1 MAAGVRLRSN
11 ALFVVFVLG
20 VGALPLL
27 AAGAAESITLKPVA
41 DTTVVEGKSS
51 PLGTSKTLK
60 ADNSPRSE
68 TYVRF
73 TLGSIDTATIT
84 RARLRLWVTNGS
96 SNGPSLHAVTAA
108 WDEASTNFAGRPTVG
123 AVVADL
129 RKVKSDAWQ
138 TFDVTALAQLGTT
151 DFALVGTS
159 SDGTD
164 FVSREGSSRRRPQLI
179 VDMGAST
186 TSSTATTGTTD
197 TTTGPPPSGDRPN
210 VMIILTDDQRSDQT
224 FDVMPKTRS
233 WLIEGGT
240 RFPNGYV
247 TTPLCCPARST
258 LMSGRYMHNHT
269 VYDNGQDEKLDKDWT
284 LARYLQDAG
293 YRTAMAG
300 KYLVGYPRTSAPP
313 NYDRYAVTTGGYND
327 VPFNVDGTTRT
338 VPYST
343 DFIGQIT
350 NTFLDDFEADDARP
364 WFMYVT
370 PQAPHSD
377 FEPADRH
384 VNAPVPAFV
393 PSPAFDDDKSD
404 TAPFLENLNRTM
416 GETVFEHDNQL
427 RTLLSVDEMVDSIM
441 KRLEANGE
449 LADTL
454 IIYSSDNGYHWGEFG
469 VRGKGLPFSESV
481 RVPYVVRW
489 PGHVDAGATDG
500 RLVANVDFLPSILDA
515 AGISPPTVGY
525 PFDGRSIFSS
535 YSRQESLTEFHT
547 GYHDYPSWAS
557 IRTHDWFY
565 AEYYGSDDRAITF
578 REYYDLAADP
588 YQLTNLLKDSSA
600 ANDPDV
606 PTLSARLAR
615 YRNCVGTT
623 GTNACP

>member
-1 MAAGVRLRSN
+1 MVALTLGAA
-11 ALFVVFVLG
+11 
-20 VGALPLL
+20 ALPLL
-27 AAGAAESITLKPVA
+27 SARAAESVTLKAVA
-41 DTTVVEGKSS
+41 DTTVVQGKSS
-51 PLGTSKTLK
+51 PLGSSKTLK

-73 TLGSIDTATIT
+73 DLGAIDPATIT
-84 RARLRLWVTNGS
+84 RTRLRLWVTNGS
-96 SNGPSLHAVTAA
+96 GNGPSLHPVTAF
-108 WDEASTNFAGRPTVG
+108 WDESATTFAGRPAVG
-123 AVVADL
+123 AAVADL

-138 TFDVTALAQLGTT
+138 TFDVTGLAGAGTT
-151 DFALVGTS
+151 NFALVGTS

-164 FVSREGSSRRRPQLI
+164 FTSREGSSKRRPQLI
-179 VDMGAST
+179 VDTSAST
-186 TSSTATTGTTD
+186 TTSTATTATTID
-197 TTTGPPPSGDRPN
+197 TPPSGDRPN

-233 WLIEGGT
+233 WLIDGGT

-284 LARYLQDAG
+284 LARYLQDSG

-313 NYDRYAVTTGGYND
+313 NYDRYAVTTGSYRN
-327 VPFNVDGTTRT
+327 VAFNVDGTTRT

-343 DFIGQIT
+343 DFIGEIT
-350 NTFLDDFEADDARP
+350 ARFIDDFEADDARP

-384 VNAPVPAFV
+384 VNAAVPPFV

-404 TAPFLENLNRTM
+404 KAPFLRNLDRTM
-416 GETVFEHDNQL
+416 GDTVFEHDNQL
-427 RTLLSVDEMVDSIM
+427 RTLLAVDDMVDSIM
-441 KRLEANGE
+441 KRLESNGE
-449 LADTL
+449 LANTL

-481 RVPYVVRW
+481 RVPYLVRW
-489 PGHVDAGATDG
+489 PGHVDAGATDD

-515 AGISPPTVGY
+515 AGSTPPTVGY

-535 YSRQESLTEFHT
+535 FARQESLTEFHT

-565 AEYYGSDDRAITF
+565 AEYYNSDDRTITF
-578 REYYDLAADP
+578 REYYDLINDP
-588 YQLTNLLKDSSA
+588 HQLTNRLKDGDTG
-600 ANDPDV
+600 NDPDV

-615 YRNCVGTT
+615 YRTCAGTT
-623 GTNACP
+623 GTEACP